1 MKTGTACPCGS
12 GRSYDECCGPCHAGV
27 AAATAGST
35 DALPLGTA
43 YALGLENYL
52 LDTWYPGTRPA
63 RLDLDADPR
72 VKSMSLEIRRAT
84 EHHVEFIARYKVG
97 GRAHRLHETSDFAVV
112 DGRWYYVSGKVGE
125 A

>member
-1 MKTGTACPCGS
+1 MAEALM
-12 GRSYDECCGPCHAGV
+12 RSRY
-27 AAATAGST
+27 S
-35 DALPLGTA
+35 A

-72 VKSMSLEIRRAT
+72 VKWISLEIRRAT